1 MKIAIDALGIHYYG
15 GGRSAT
21 LNLFE
26 PLFRL
31 DEENEYLVFLTQP
44 EPSLTTPA
52 GNITQ
57 YIAPMKNRFALRLW
71 AQASIPALVHDY
83 DLVHF
88 AKDLSVAG
96 VSTRTVVTIYD
107 MSTLLFPHFF
117 PAVDVFYWRH
127 IQRRALHKADQVV
140 AISQTT
146 AQDLV
151 NFYQLPIQKIEVV
164 YPGCAPH
171 FRPAPKEEIERVRQ
185 TYQLPDQFVL
195 HLGRIDRRRN
205 LSLLVKGFALFQQ
218 QTGFCGKLVLVGA
231 EYSKSRD
238 NTLHEQIHSLNL
250 QEYVQFT
257 GAVPDADVAPIYGA
271 ALVAVNSAVYEGFG
285 IAALEAMSCGAPL
298 IVNRAG
304 AIEEVVGDA
313 ALVLQ
318 SGTATE
324 MADALT
330 LILNQPQLR
339 EEMRSWGFAKARCF
353 DRVVSASQMLE
364 LYKKVATT

>member
-26 PLFRL
+26 PLFKL

-44 EPSLTTPA
+44 EPSLSTPA
-52 GNITQ
+52 GNVRQ
-57 YIAPMKNRFALRLW
+57 YIAPVKNRFALRLW
-71 AQASIPALVHDY
+71 AQASIPTLVRNY

-88 AKDLSVAG
+88 AKDLSVFG
-96 VSTRTVVTIYD
+96 VSARTVVTIYD
-107 MSTLLFPHFF
+107 MSALLFPHFF
-117 PAVDVFYWRH
+117 PTADVLYWRH
-127 IQRRALHKADQVV
+127 VQRRALHNADQVV

-146 AQDLV
+146 ARDLV
-151 NFYQLPIQKIEVV
+151 NIYQLPPQKIQVV
-164 YPGCAPH
+164 YPGCAPY
-171 FRPAPKEEIERVRQ
+171 FRPAPTKEIERVRQ
-185 TYQLPDQFVL
+185 TYQLPEQFVL
-195 HLGRIDRRRN
+195 HVGRIDRRRN

-218 QTGFCGKLVLVGA
+218 QTGFNGKLVLVGA

-238 NTLHEQIHSLNL
+238 NALHAQIRDQNL
-250 QEYVQFT
+250 DKHVQFT
-257 GAVPDADVAPIYGA
+257 GPVPDADVAPIYGA

-285 IAALEAMSCGAPL
+285 IAALEAMSCGVPL

-330 LILNQPQLR
+330 LIWNQPQLR
-339 EEMRSWGFAKARCF
+339 EKMRSWGLAKARCF
-353 DRVVSASQMLE
+353 DRVVSASQTLE